1 VELVQEWILALG
13 ASPLVYVALYL
24 FATID
29 GFFPPIPSESVVI
42 ALASLAVSTGA
53 PNLALICVVA
63 ACGAFTGDQIA
74 YQIGRHMDVRGLRM
88 LRSQRGQRTLDW
100 AERALERRGPSF
112 ILAARYVPVGRVA
125 VNMTAGAVGYSRR
138 RFVGLTA
145 IAAVTW
151 SIYSAAIGIGAGAW
165 LEHHPLLAIV
175 VGVVGGI
182 LIGLIVDWALTHWH
196 DRRDRRNGSGP
207 TPPGVAGTTSGD
219 AAGHVQESPAGE
231 AARATV
237 PVAFA
242 TGA

>member
-1 VELVQEWILALG
+1 MQEWVLALG

-53 PNLALICVVA
+53 PNIALVGVAA

-74 YQIGRHMDVRGLRM
+74 YQIGRRVDVRRLRV
-88 LRSQRGQRTLDW
+88 LRGRRGQRSLDW
-100 AERALERRGPSF
+100 AERTLERRGPSF

-151 SIYSAAIGIGAGAW
+151 AIYSAAIGVGAGAW
-165 LEHHPLLAIV
+165 LADYPLLAIV
-175 VGVVGGI
+175 VGVTGGV
-182 LIGLIVDWALTHWH
+182 LIGLVVDWVLTRWH
-196 DRRDRRNGSGP
+196 DRRERRNGSGP
-207 TPPGVAGTTSGD
+207 PAPGVAGTARHGAPGSAQD
-219 AAGHVQESPAGE
+219 SHAGE
-231 AARATV
+231 AVRATV
-237 PVAFA
+237 PVAY
-242 TGA
+242 GAGG